1 MDNQLVLNH
10 LNVSLSTS
18 GKKSYFYN
26 SFYQQIIS
34 FSDIVGF
41 TSIAGDSNPLQVVD
55 LLNDLY
61 TCFDAI
67 IDHYDVYKVETIG
80 DACELESSAKR
91 LRCFLF

>member
-1 MDNQLVLNH
+1 MHKYNKHNILY
-10 LNVSLSTS
+10 SL
-18 GKKSYFYN
+18 
-26 SFYQQIIS
+26 

-41 TSIAGDSNPLQVVD
+41 TKIASNSTPMQVVD

-80 DACELESSAKR
+80 DACKLIGVIT
-91 LRCFLF
+91 